1 MSSRTTSINA
11 LLNDIR
17 NRELVLPDLQRDFV
31 WKDDQIRLL
40 LDSIMRGYPFGAL
53 LLWNT
58 QHLDVP
64 YREFVV
70 QYRDGMTFDPRIKEA
85 GKPMRMVLDGQ
96 QRLQSLYLA
105 VDGTYE
111 GKALYFNVTSG
122 PDGVPDPDDEEGVG
136 RNFRFAFWGDHE
148 PNRPKRFVKVAAM
161 ASWGPRDADD
171 EIDRVI
177 ADAGLSP
184 AEGKLAA
191 KNIRLLREFLTKSD
205 LVPVETIDEGARN
218 SDQARSINEIL
229 EIFVRVNSGGTKLTR
244 SDLMFSLIKT
254 KWQGARVAFDELE
267 KRVDPSGMLG
277 INKDFIIRGL
287 LTLAD
292 RPPTF
297 EVDSIERHWNE
308 MQNQFE
314 PFSASLLAALDF
326 VQDQDCRVRS
336 ASLLD
341 PVNTLIPIVYY
352 LSRQRSCSV
361 PDGERGRLRTFLY
374 FLLLN
379 RFVTSDARIRWLRD
393 VLVAHPGETLPLEEL
408 LAVVPARQ
416 RSGQTQTTRQLLQ
429 WNVRLALNIVQ
440 PGVARDTLSW
450 QARAEVDHIFPQ
462 ALYRPKFGDLVD
474 DIGNYAY
481 LGKLQNIR
489 KSKNEPSAYFA
500 ETSDSDLKENYL
512 IEDRPL
518 LEPSRFEEFV
528 ATRRDAIVKR
538 ATEFLGR

>member
-1 MSSRTTSINA
+1 MSIDV

-17 NRELVLPDLQRDFV
+17 QGELVLPDLQRDFV

-40 LDSIMRGYPFGAL
+40 LDSILRGYPFGAL

-58 QHLDVP
+58 QHLEVP
-64 YREFVV
+64 YRKFAE
-70 QYRDGMTFDPRIKEA
+70 QYRQGMTFDPRMKPA

-111 GKALYFNVTSG
+111 GKALYFNITSG
-122 PDGVPDPDDEEGVG
+122 PDGVPDPEDEEGVG
-136 RNFRFAFWGDHE
+136 QNFRFAFWGDNE
-148 PNRPKRFVKVAAM
+148 PKRPKRFVRVSDI
-161 ASWGPRDADD
+161 ASWGPRDSED
-171 EIDRVI
+171 EIDRVV
-177 ADAGLSP
+177 ADASLSP
-184 AEGKLAA
+184 AEGKVAA
-191 KNIRLLREFLTKSD
+191 RNMRLLREYLTKGD

-218 SDQARSINEIL
+218 ASQARTIDEIL

-254 KWQGARVAFDELE
+254 KWQGARSAFDDLE
-267 KRVDPSGMLG
+267 KRVDPTGTLG

-308 MQNQFE
+308 MQRQFE
-314 PFSASLLAALDF
+314 PFSAALEAALDF
-326 VQDQDCRVRS
+326 VQDQDCRIRS

-341 PVNTLIPIVYY
+341 PINSLIPVVYY

-361 PDGERGRLRTFLY
+361 PAGARKSLRTFLY
-374 FLLLN
+374 FMLLN

-393 VLVAHPGETLPLEEL
+393 VLKAYPGEQLPLDQL
-408 LAVVPARQ
+408 LAVLPARQ
-416 RSGQTQTTRQLLQ
+416 RSGQTQTTRELLQ

-450 QARAEVDHIFPQ
+450 QAKAEVDHVFPQ
-462 ALYRPKFGDLVD
+462 AVYRPKFGDLVD

-489 KSKNEPSAYFA
+489 KSKVEPSEYFA
-500 ETSDSDLKENYL
+500 QTSDADLMAQYL
-512 IEDRPL
+512 IEDRSL

-528 ATRRDAIVKR
+528 AKRRDLIVR
-538 ATEFLGR
+538 EAREFLGR